1 MHDTK
6 KDLCASMT
14 PAQELCGDRVGNR
27 RVRIQRPQRG
37 VAKRVTAAIRRTL
50 SR

>member
-1 MHDTK
+1 MQDTK
-6 KDLCASMT
+6 KSCADMT
-14 PAQELCGDRVGNR
+14 PSESLCGDRVGNR

-37 VAKRVTAAIRRTL
+37 IGHKVVAVVRRSL